1 MSKELEIFGRA
12 DPRKTASAC
21 AWRPRGVL
29 GLPFSDF
36 LLAVAL
42 GFVCKWNGGRVRA
55 EEQIRFWTKKTEDG
69 ILHNLLSRVNHVR
82 PQVCEI

>member
-42 GFVCKWNGGRVRA
+42 GLSVNGTKGASRGA
-55 EEQIRFWTKKTEDG
+55 NQILDEEDRRRNIAQ
-69 ILHNLLSRVNHVR
+69 LLSRVNHVR